1 MSNVDDLQLIV
12 ELAERGVS
20 CPKCGAQ
27 FEIYSQPGRNVR
39 HYEGC
44 AIADAK
50 RRLAALPGEH
60 R

>member
-1 MSNVDDLQLIV
+1 MSRAHRAMCVVD
-12 ELAERGVS
+12 GNG
-20 CPKCGAQ
+20 KCGAQ
-27 FEIYSQPGRNVR
+27 YETYGQSGRNVR
-39 HYEGC
+39 HYAGC

>member
-27 FEIYSQPGRNVR
+27 YETYGQSGRKFR

>member
-27 FEIYSQPGRNVR
+27 FEVAR
-39 HYEGC
+39 
-44 AIADAK
+44 DAAVAEIQ
-50 RRLAALPGEH
+50 RRVDRRMAVL
-60 R
+60 